1 MPLSVPAVLTAN
13 VVAGWGPEGR
23 RWLDALP
30 EASVRCRNCAA
41 TLTDGD

>member
-13 VVAGWGPEGR
+13 VVAGWGAEGR

-30 EASVRCRNCAA
+30 EASVRLSELRR
-41 TLTDGD
+41 DIDRW